1 MPGELK
7 IIKNQEIEL
16 MSRQVPPEWID
27 YNGHMN
33 VAYYLLAAD
42 NAFDVFLK
50 HIGIVEDD
58 VSRGSISTFALENH
72 IIYLREMLEGDPFT
86 ATFQLLDRD
95 HKRFHY
101 LINLHQTR
109 GAYHAAAIE
118 GISIFMDM
126 AARKTAEA
134 PADIAAKLEEAW
146 DAHKDMPWPEQA
158 GRKIGIR
165 RQ

>member
-1 MPGELK
+1 MSGQLK
-7 IIKNQEIEL
+7 IIKGQEIEL
-16 MSRQVPPEWID
+16 MSRQVPAEWID

-50 HIGIVEDD
+50 HIGIDGD
-58 VSRGSISTFALENH
+58 KVSRGAVSTFALENH
-72 IIYLREMLEGDPFT
+72 IVYLREMLQGDPFT

-101 LINLHQTR
+101 LINLHQTA
-109 GAYHAAAIE
+109 GGYHAAAIE

-126 AARKTAEA
+126 VARKTTAA
-134 PADIAAKLEEAW
+134 PAEIAEKLEETW
-146 DAHKDMPWPEQA
+146 EAHKDVPWPAYA
-158 GRKIGIR
+158 GRKIGLR
-165 RQ
+165 R